1 MKPVI
6 LAVAAILAAAPA
18 LAQHKHAHKG
28 PNGGEM
34 EDVAGVHIEL
44 LVKDKSLTFNVYDEA
59 NKPLPTMGFTG
70 SVLVTAGGAK
80 EALKLAPVG
89 EALKGDAKQP
99 VPADAVVTVTIKT
112 AAGKSGQAVFKP
124 HNDH

>member
-6 LAVAAILAAAPA
+6 LAAAALLAAAPA

-34 EDVAGVHIEL
+34 EDVAGVHVEL

-59 NKPLPTMGFTG
+59 QKPLPATGFTG

-80 EALKLAPVG
+80 ETLKLAPAG
-89 EALKGDAKQP
+89 EALKGEAKQP
-99 VPADAVVTVTIKT
+99 VPTTAVITVTIRT

-124 HNDH
+124 HDH